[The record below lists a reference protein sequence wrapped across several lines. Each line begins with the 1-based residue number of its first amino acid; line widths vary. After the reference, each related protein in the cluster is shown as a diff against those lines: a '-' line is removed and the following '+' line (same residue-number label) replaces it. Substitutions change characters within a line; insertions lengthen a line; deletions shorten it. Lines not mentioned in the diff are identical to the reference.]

1 MRPPVKQTA
10 DEKGAP
16 GVSVLVVDD
25 QTSIRESMRITFR
38 REGYA
43 VDEAESG
50 EQALQRLV
58 TTPYDLLIT
67 DLRLTGMNGLE
78 LLNRT
83 KESFP
88 DTEVVVMTAYGT
100 IEGAVE
106 AIKAGAYDY
115 LTKPFQPEELILVAR
130 RALERKG
137 LTERVKLLEEAVR
150 GQHPFE
156 DIVNASPAMSE
167 ILKMVNQVAHLDST
181 VLITGESG
189 TGKEL
194 IARALHALS
203 PRKDKLL
210 VTVNCGAIPE
220 NLQESELFGH
230 TKGAFTGAHADKRG
244 LFDEAHTGTVLLDE
258 VGELTPMA
266 QVKMLRFLQN
276 GEVRR
281 VGTTASRNLDVRVIA
296 ATNRNLEK
304 SVEEGTFREDLF
316 YRLNVIPIELPPLR
330 ERREDI
336 PPLAQH
342 FVKRVAQRMG
352 NGAPPSISPRAMTML
367 MGQAWRGNVRELE
380 NIIERAA
387 ALDRDGIIGLDD
399 LPFGESHRGEDRV
412 IDLGR
417 RNAMTLAELE
427 REYIL
432 EVLAECDGSRK
443 NTAKRLGITTAT
455 LWRKLKQY
463 EKQGRPSPAPSP
475 SAGAGP
481 GPSPT

>member
-1 MRPPVKQTA
+1 MSVNRSRSIAEEPN
-10 DEKGAP
+10 DEAVA

-25 QTSIRESMRITFR
+25 QAPIRESMVITFR

-43 VDEAESG
+43 VESAESG
-50 EQALQRLV
+50 EQAL
-58 TTPYDLLIT
+58 
-67 DLRLTGMNGLE
+67 E
-78 LLNRT
+78 LLLRKPFDLVVT
-83 KESFP
+83 DMRLSGMSGMEVLTRSKELFP

-106 AIKAGAYDY
+106 AIKSGAYDY
-115 LTKPFQPEELILVAR
+115 LTKPFQPEELTLVAE

-137 LTERVKLLEEAVR
+137 LTQRVRLLEQAVR
-150 GQHPFE
+150 GRHPFE
-156 DIVNASPAMSE
+156 GIVSASPAMNDV
-167 ILKMVNQVAHLDST
+167 LKLVHQVARLEST

-194 IARALHALS
+194 VARALHALS
-203 PRKDKLL
+203 PRKDKPL
-210 VTVNCGAIPE
+210 VIVNCGAIPE

-244 LFDEAHTGTVLLDE
+244 LFDEAHGGTAFLDE

-281 VGTTASRNLDVRVIA
+281 VGTTASRNLDVRIIA

-304 SVEEGTFREDLF
+304 SVEDGTFREDLY
-316 YRLNVIPIELPPLR
+316 YRLNVIPVAIPPLR

-342 FVKRVAQRMG
+342 FVRGIAERMSKAQ
-352 NGAPPSISPRAMTML
+352 PPSISPRAMDRL
-367 MGQAWRGNVRELE
+367 LKQPWRGNVRELE

-387 ALDRDGIIGLDD
+387 ALDRDGVIGTDD
-399 LPFGESHRGEDRV
+399 LPFGESERTEDRL
-412 IDLGR
+412 IDQAR
-417 RNAMTLAELE
+417 RSQLTLAELE

-432 EVLAECDGSRK
+432 EVLAECGGSRK

-463 EKQGRPSPAPSP
+463 EKEG
-475 SAGAGP
+475 
-481 GPSPT
+481 

>member
-1 MRPPVKQTA
+1 MSTNRSRSIAEEPAEEAV
-10 DEKGAP
+10 P

-25 QTSIRESMRITFR
+25 QAPIRESMVITFR
-38 REGYA
+38 REGYVVESA
-43 VDEAESG
+43 ASG
-50 EQALQRLV
+50 EQALELLYKKPFDLV
-58 TTPYDLLIT
+58 VT
-67 DLRLTGMNGLE
+67 DMRLTGMSGMDVLTRSKE
-78 LLNRT
+78 L
-83 KESFP
+83 FP

-106 AIKAGAYDY
+106 AIKSGAYDY
-115 LTKPFQPEELILVAR
+115 LTKPFQPEELTLVAE

-137 LTERVKLLEEAVR
+137 LTQRVRLLEQAVR
-150 GQHPFE
+150 GQNPFE
-156 DIVNASPAMSE
+156 DIVCASTAMNDV
-167 ILKMVNQVAHLDST
+167 LKMVDQVARLEST

-194 IARALHALS
+194 VARALHTLS
-203 PRKDKLL
+203 TRKDKPL
-210 VTVNCGAIPE
+210 VIVNCGAIPE

-244 LFDEAHTGTVLLDE
+244 LFDEAHGGTAFLDE

-281 VGTTASRNLDVRVIA
+281 VGTTASRNLDVRIIA

-304 SVEEGTFREDLF
+304 SVEDGTFREDLF
-316 YRLNVIPIELPPLR
+316 YRLNVIPIELPALR

-342 FVKRVAQRMG
+342 FVRRIAERMG
-352 NGAPPSISPRAMTML
+352 KSQPPAISPRAMDRL
-367 MGQAWRGNVRELE
+367 LKQSWRGNVRELE

-387 ALDRDGIIGLDD
+387 ALDRDGILGMDD
-399 LPFGESHRGEDRV
+399 LPFGESERNEDRI
-412 IDLGR
+412 IDQAR
-417 RNAMTLAELE
+417 RSSLTLAELE
-427 REYIL
+427 KEYIL
-432 EVLAECDGSRK
+432 EVLAECNGSRK
-443 NTAKRLGITTAT
+443 NTSRRLGITTAT

-463 EKQGRPSPAPSP
+463 EKEG
-475 SAGAGP
+475 
-481 GPSPT
+481 